1 MKFLTDE
8 NIAKSVVN
16 SLRKAGFNVKDIKEE
31 NLQGTSDKNI
41 LNLAN
46 NENRIIITHDKD
58 FGNILYSQ
66 NIPHKGIILIRLKNQ
81 SPSNTTKILLNVLNS
96 DIKDKINNN
105 IIIIISEN
113 QIVIHKI

>member
-31 NLQGTSDKNI
+31 NLQGTNDKDI

-66 NIPHKGIILIRLKNQ
+66 NVQHKGIILIRLKNQ
-81 SPSNTTKILLNVLNS
+81 SPTNATKILLNLLNS
-96 DIKDKINNN
+96 GIKDKISDNL
-105 IIIIISEN
+105 IIISEN
-113 QIVIHKI
+113 QIVVYKT

>member
-8 NIAKSVVN
+8 NIAKSVVD
-16 SLRKAGFNVKDIKEE
+16 SLRKTGFNVKDIKEE

-58 FGNILYSQ
+58 FGNILYST
-66 NIPHKGIILIRLKNQ
+66 NIQHKGIILVRLKNQ
-81 SPSNTTKILLNVLNS
+81 SPAKTAKILLNVLSS
-96 DIKDKINNN
+96 DIKNKIKDNL
-105 IIIIISEN
+105 IIISEN
-113 QIVIHKI
+113 QIVIHKV

>member
-31 NLQGTSDKNI
+31 NFQGTSDKDI
-41 LNLAN
+41 LNLAD
-46 NENRIIITHDKD
+46 NENRVIITHDKD
-58 FGNILYSQ
+58 FGNILYSTKIQ
-66 NIPHKGIILIRLKNQ
+66 HKGIILIRLKNQ
-81 SPSNTTKILLNVLNS
+81 SPANTTKILLNILNS

-105 IIIIISEN
+105 LTIISEN
-113 QIVIHKI
+113 QIIIHKT